1 MKKLKDR
8 WNDIEFTTALQKE
21 IESLHYKNVTDLRD
35 VDLAGIHLGN
45 KIKLLEHSSLSNSK
59 LYNVNLSYSVIDVN
73 AHGSVWELSDFTK
86 TKLNRTGLNKTI
98 IKQCNFQ
105 EAKLIFNADDAV
117 FEDCSFV
124 GAKIGIGTYGHE
136 YGGRRTKFYNC
147 DFTDAQF
154 ARVEFRA
161 SKFYNCNFTNT
172 TFIKCDFRGVKME
185 GCILPKLSQFTDMDI
200 PDYITE

>member
-45 KIKLLEHSSLSNSK
+45 KIKLLEHSSLNNSK
-59 LYNVNLSYSVIDVN
+59 LYNVNLSYSIIEVATFESEWMLVN
-73 AHGSVWELSDFTK
+73 FTK
-86 TKLNRTGLNKTI
+86 AKFDRCMLDKSI
-98 IKQCNFQ
+98 IKKCNFQ
-105 EAKLIFNADDAV
+105 EAKLVFNADDAV